1 MIPTAAIV
9 DTLQQLTA
17 LAQICGAD
25 RAVTELR
32 QTASTIEALGAEGAA
47 YLAQLASDGR
57 FGELTGISPT
67 LHSTLGELASGGAAE
82 TLEAARAGVPWLSRR
97 LLELS
102 AVGLGE
108 AVVLARHL
116 NVLTIA
122 DLEAALDDGR
132 IAEEIGEDTDSRIRA
147 VADTLRSDVRVLTL
161 GRALDLGETLAGY
174 IARTCPHL
182 DEIVVAGDIRRF
194 EPVVPSIVLVA
205 RSSDPP
211 AAVDAVCALARVED
225 VLHRSA
231 RRVVILFQRTEV
243 DLRVA
248 APEEYGSVLVAATGS
263 RAHLAAL
270 RSLGDGGQ
278 SQAAEEDV
286 YRHVGLVCIPPEM
299 RHDTGEI
306 EAAAQ
311 NRLPRLV
318 TLMDILGDLHM
329 HSTYSDGADTL
340 ESMVAASCALGY
352 EYIAITDHSEHAAA
366 SRTLTID
373 RLARQRDEIA
383 RLRERY
389 PSIVILHGVETDIL
403 PGGRLDFEDAV
414 LESLDIVLASLHD
427 DADHSPERLT
437 RRCIQ
442 AIRHPLVTIIT
453 HPQNRLVG
461 RRSGYDLDFEA
472 VYAAAAETGTALEV
486 DGAPG
491 HLDLDGEHARAA
503 AGAGVT
509 LTIDSDCHRA
519 ATLGRQMRM
528 GVGTARRGWIEPRH
542 VLNTRSVDAVRDF
555 IAKKRAG
562 R

>member
-32 QTASTIEALGAEGAA
+32 QTASTIEALGPDGAA
-47 YLAQLASDGR
+47 YLAQLASDDR
-57 FGELTGISPT
+57 FGELAGISPT
-67 LHSTLGELASGGAAE
+67 LHSTLSELASGGAAE
-82 TLEAARAGVPWLSRR
+82 TLEAARAAVPWLTRR

-102 AVGLGE
+102 AVRLGE

-132 IAEEIGEDTDSRIRA
+132 IAREIGDETESRIRA
-147 VADTLRSDVRVLTL
+147 VADTLRSGVRVMTL
-161 GRALDLGETLAGY
+161 GRALDLGETLVGY
-174 IARTCPHL
+174 LARTCPQL
-182 DEIVVAGDIRRF
+182 EEVVVAGDVRRF
-194 EPVVPSIVLVA
+194 EPVVSSIVLVA

-211 AAVDAVCALARVED
+211 AAIDAVCALARVED

-231 RRVVILFQRTEV
+231 RRVVILFQRTEI
-243 DLRVA
+243 DLRIAV
-248 APEEYGSVLVAATGS
+248 PEEYGSVLVAATGS
-263 RAHLAAL
+263 LAHLAAL
-270 RSLGDGGQ
+270 RRLDDGRQ
-278 SQAAEEDV
+278 SDAHEEDV
-286 YRHVGLVCIPPEM
+286 YRHVGLPLIPPEI
-299 RHDTGEI
+299 RHATGEI
-306 EAAAQ
+306 EAASR

-318 TLMDILGDLHM
+318 TVLDIRGDLHM

-340 ESMVAASCALGY
+340 ESMVAACCALGY

-366 SRTLTID
+366 SRTLTVD
-373 RLARQRDEIA
+373 RLARQSDEIA

-389 PSIVILHGVETDIL
+389 PSIVILHGVETEIL
-403 PGGRLDFEDAV
+403 ADGRLDFGDAV
-414 LESLDIVLASLHD
+414 LESLDIVLASLHEE
-427 DADHSPERLT
+427 AGQSPERLT
-437 RRCIQ
+437 RRCIE

-503 AGAGVT
+503 ATAGVT

-519 ATLGRQMRM
+519 AALGRQMRM
-528 GVGTARRGWIEPRH
+528 GVGTARRGWIEPQH

-555 IAKKRAG
+555 IAQKRVG

>member
-1 MIPTAAIV
+1 
-9 DTLQQLTA
+9 
-17 LAQICGAD
+17 
-25 RAVTELR
+25 
-32 QTASTIEALGAEGAA
+32 
-47 YLAQLASDGR
+47 
-57 FGELTGISPT
+57 
-67 LHSTLGELASGGAAE
+67 
-82 TLEAARAGVPWLSRR
+82 
-97 LLELS
+97 
-102 AVGLGE
+102 
-108 AVVLARHL
+108 
-116 NVLTIA
+116 
-122 DLEAALDDGR
+122 
-132 IAEEIGEDTDSRIRA
+132 
-147 VADTLRSDVRVLTL
+147 
-161 GRALDLGETLAGY
+161 
-174 IARTCPHL
+174 
-182 DEIVVAGDIRRF
+182 
-194 EPVVPSIVLVA
+194 
-205 RSSDPP
+205 
-211 AAVDAVCALARVED
+211 
-225 VLHRSA
+225 
-231 RRVVILFQRTEV
+231 
-243 DLRVA
+243 
-248 APEEYGSVLVAATGS
+248 
-263 RAHLAAL
+263 
-270 RSLGDGGQ
+270 
-278 SQAAEEDV
+278 
-286 YRHVGLVCIPPEM
+286 M
-299 RHDTGEI
+299 RHATGEI
-306 EAAAQ
+306 EAART
-311 NRLPRLV
+311 RLPRLV
-318 TLMDILGDLHM
+318 TLMDIRGDLHM

-542 VLNTRSVDAVRDF
+542 VLNSRSVDAVRDF
-555 IAKKRAG
+555 IAKKRA
-562 R
+562 RR